1 MKFDFT
7 GKVAAITGAARSI
20 GLETAKRFAKT
31 GAKIAMLDLLE
42 KEARESQKL
51 LQDLGAEVEL
61 YVGDVTDF
69 EGMKTTFKAINDRF
83 GSVDICIAAAG
94 VVSITPF
101 LETPPAEI
109 ARVMN
114 INTYGVMAPTMAALP
129 YMMEQ
134 KSGKMV
140 IVSSIAGKNGGGFN
154 GNTFYGAS
162 KGAAIAYTKGLAR
175 EAAPYNINVNSVCPG
190 PVETV
195 MFASCTPENRSRI
208 LAGSMFDRINE
219 PDDIANSIIFLCSEY
234 ARNMTSIIHTV
245 DCGITKGN

>member
-7 GKVAAITGAARSI
+7 GKVAAITGSARSI
-20 GLETAKRFAKT
+20 GFETAKLFAKT

-42 KEARESQKL
+42 KEAKES
-51 LQDLGAEVEL
+51 LQILRDMGAEVEL
-61 YVGDVTDF
+61 YLGDVTNYQ
-69 EGMKTTFKAINDRF
+69 GMKDTFGKIKERF
-83 GSVDICIAAAG
+83 GSVDICVASAG
-94 VVSITPF
+94 VVSITPL
-101 LETPPAEI
+101 LETAPEEI

-114 INTYGVMAPTMAALP
+114 INTHGVMAPTMAALP

-134 KSGKMV
+134 RSGKMV

-175 EAAPYNINVNSVCPG
+175 EAAPYDINVNSVCPG

-195 MFASCTPENRSRI
+195 MFASCTPENRKRI
-208 LAGSMFDRINE
+208 MAGSMLDRINE
-219 PDDIANSIIFLCSEY
+219 PVDIANSIIFLCSEY

-245 DCGITKGN
+245 DSGMTKGN